1 MSEVTAV
8 LERLETGD
16 TAAAADLL
24 PLVYGE
30 LRKLAAARMR
40 HLPPGQ
46 TLQPTALV
54 HEAFLKLTD
63 GRDPGFRGRGHF
75 FGAAALAM
83 RDILVDAARRKG
95 ALKRGAGEIP
105 LALDETVIARSADVG
120 TEDMLALGQAI
131 DRLRKAHP
139 RQAEVVMLKTF
150 AGLTEAEIAELSGVT
165 VRTVERDHRFA
176 QAFLLRELSR

>member
-1 MSEVTAV
+1 MSDVTAV
-8 LERLETGD
+8 LQRLATGETD
-16 TAAAADLL
+16 AAAELF

-30 LRKLAAARMR
+30 LRELAAARMR
-40 HLPPGQ
+40 RLPPGQ

-54 HEAFLKLTD
+54 HEAFLKLID
-63 GRDPGFRGRGHF
+63 GREVGFQGRGHF

-95 ALKRGAGEIP
+95 ALKRGAGEVP
-105 LALDETVIARSADVG
+105 LELDETVVARAADVG
-120 TEDMLALGQAI
+120 TEDMIALAQAI
-131 DRLRKAHP
+131 ERLRGAHP

-150 AGLTEAEIAELSGVT
+150 AGLSEAEIAQLFDVN

-176 QAFLLRELSR
+176 HAFLRRELSR

>member
-1 MSEVTAV
+1 MGDVTAV
-8 LERLETGD
+8 LQRLEAGERS
-16 TAAAADLL
+16 AISELL

-30 LRKLAAARMR
+30 LRELAAARMR
-40 HLPPGQ
+40 RLPPGQ

-63 GRDPGFRGRGHF
+63 GRAVGFQGRGHF

-95 ALKRGAGEIP
+95 AQKRGAGEV
-105 LALDETVIARSADVG
+105 LLELDETIVARSAAVG
-120 TEDMLALGQAI
+120 TEDMIALAQAL
-131 DRLRKAHP
+131 DRLREAHP

-150 AGLTEAEIAELSGVT
+150 AGLSEAEIAEMNQIT
-165 VRTVERDHRFA
+165 VRTVERDQRFA